1 MNELE
6 IMNNNQIIKKM
17 YKGEE
22 EKIDNI
28 IKEAN
33 KEIKDELKVINIE
46 NIIDNANNPR
56 EVRNILNDI
65 EDNYNIKITK
75 YNEEMYKLGFI
86 DGINLIMEVREEKQ
100 NQQ

>member
-6 IMNNNQIIKKM
+6 IMNNNQIIKKI

-22 EKIDNI
+22 DKIDNI

-56 EVRNILNDI
+56 EIRNILNDI
-65 EDNYNIKITK
+65 EDNYNIKQLFKKSIAIFK
-75 YNEEMYKLGFI
+75 IK
-86 DGINLIMEVREEKQ
+86 
-100 NQQ
+100 

>member
-6 IMNNNQIIKKM
+6 IMNNNQIIKKI

-65 EDNYNIKITK
+65 EDNYNIKQLFKKSIAIFK
-75 YNEEMYKLGFI
+75 IK
-86 DGINLIMEVREEKQ
+86 
-100 NQQ
+100 

>member
-6 IMNNNQIIKKM
+6 IMNNNQIIKKI

-28 IKEAN
+28 IKDAN

-46 NIIDNANNPR
+46 NIIDNVDNPR
-56 EVRNILNDI
+56 EIRNILNDI
-65 EDNYNIKITK
+65 EDNYNIKQLFKKSIAIFK
-75 YNEEMYKLGFI
+75 IK
-86 DGINLIMEVREEKQ
+86 
-100 NQQ
+100 

>member
-6 IMNNNQIIKKM
+6 IMNNNQIIKKI

-46 NIIDNANNPR
+46 NIIDNVDNPR
-56 EVRNILNDI
+56 EIRNILNDI
-65 EDNYNIKITK
+65 EDNYNIKQLLKKSIAIFK
-75 YNEEMYKLGFI
+75 IK
-86 DGINLIMEVREEKQ
+86 
-100 NQQ
+100 

>member
-6 IMNNNQIIKKM
+6 IMNNNQIIKKR

-22 EKIDNI
+22 DKIDNI

-56 EVRNILNDI
+56 EIRNILNDI

-86 DGINLIMEVREEKQ
+86 DGINLIIECLKK
-100 NQQ
+100 

>member
-1 MNELE
+1 MDELE
-6 IMNNNQIIKKM
+6 IMNNNQIIKKI

-46 NIIDNANNPR
+46 NIIDNVDNPR
-56 EVRNILNDI
+56 EIRNILNDI
-65 EDNYNIKITK
+65 EDNYNIP
-75 YNEEMYKLGFI
+75 
-86 DGINLIMEVREEKQ
+86 
-100 NQQ
+100 

>member
-6 IMNNNQIIKKM
+6 IMNNNQIIKKI

-22 EKIDNI
+22 DKIDNI

-75 YNEEMYKLGFI
+75 YNEEMYKLGFM
-86 DGINLIMEVREEKQ
+86 DGINLIIECLKE
-100 NQQ
+100 

>member
-75 YNEEMYKLGFI
+75 YN
-86 DGINLIMEVREEKQ
+86 
-100 NQQ
+100 

>member
-6 IMNNNQIIKKM
+6 IMNNNQIIKKI

-22 EKIDNI
+22 DKIDNI
-28 IKEAN
+28 IKDAN

-46 NIIDNANNPR
+46 NIIDNVDNPR
-56 EVRNILNDI
+56 EIRNILNDI

-86 DGINLIMEVREEKQ
+86 DGINLIIECFKK
-100 NQQ
+100 

>member
-6 IMNNNQIIKKM
+6 IMNNNQIIKKI

-22 EKIDNI
+22 DKIDNI

-46 NIIDNANNPR
+46 NIIDNVDNPR
-56 EVRNILNDI
+56 EIRNILNDI

-86 DGINLIMEVREEKQ
+86 DGINLIIECFKK
-100 NQQ
+100 

>member
-1 MNELE
+1 MDELE
-6 IMNNNQIIKKM
+6 IMNNNQIIKKI

-46 NIIDNANNPR
+46 NIIDNVDNPR
-56 EVRNILNDI
+56 EIRNILNDI
-65 EDNYNIKITK
+65 EDNYNIKQLFKKSIAIFK
-75 YNEEMYKLGFI
+75 IKW
-86 DGINLIMEVREEKQ
+86 
-100 NQQ
+100 

>member
-6 IMNNNQIIKKM
+6 IMNNNQIIKKI

-75 YNEEMYKLGFI
+75 YNEEMYKLGFM
-86 DGINLIMEVREEKQ
+86 DGINLIIECLKE
-100 NQQ
+100 

>member
-6 IMNNNQIIKKM
+6 IMNNNQIIKKI

-46 NIIDNANNPR
+46 NIIDNVDNPR
-56 EVRNILNDI
+56 EIRNILNDI
-65 EDNYNIKITK
+65 EDNYNIKQLFKKSIAIFK
-75 YNEEMYKLGFI
+75 IK
-86 DGINLIMEVREEKQ
+86 
-100 NQQ
+100 

>member
-28 IKEAN
+28 IKAAN
-33 KEIKDELKVINIE
+33 KDRTDELKVRNIE
-46 NIIDNANNPR
+46 NIIDNVDNPR
-56 EVRNILNDI
+56 EIRNILNDI

-86 DGINLIMEVREEKQ
+86 DGINLMIECLKK
-100 NQQ
+100 

>member
-1 MNELE
+1 MNKLE
-6 IMNNNQIIKKM
+6 IMNNNQIIKKI

-28 IKEAN
+28 IKDVN

-46 NIIDNANNPR
+46 NIIDNVNNSR
-56 EVRNILNDI
+56 EIRNILNDI

-86 DGINLIMEVREEKQ
+86 DGINLIIECLKK
-100 NQQ
+100 

>member
-56 EVRNILNDI
+56 EVRNVLNDI

-75 YNEEMYKLGFI
+75 YNEEMYKLGFM
-86 DGINLIMEVREEKQ
+86 DGINLIIECLKE
-100 NQQ
+100 

>member
-6 IMNNNQIIKKM
+6 IMNNNQIIKKI

-75 YNEEMYKLGFI
+75 YNEEMYKLGFM
-86 DGINLIMEVREEKQ
+86 DGINLIIECLKK
-100 NQQ
+100 

>member
-6 IMNNNQIIKKM
+6 IMNNNQIIKKI

-22 EKIDNI
+22 DKIDNI
-28 IKEAN
+28 IKDAN

-56 EVRNILNDI
+56 EIRNILNDI

-86 DGINLIMEVREEKQ
+86 DGINLIIECFKK
-100 NQQ
+100 

>member
-6 IMNNNQIIKKM
+6 IMNNNQIIKKI

-22 EKIDNI
+22 NKIDNI

-56 EVRNILNDI
+56 EIRNILNDI

-75 YNEEMYKLGFI
+75 YNEEMYKLGFM
-86 DGINLIMEVREEKQ
+86 DGINLIIECLKK
-100 NQQ
+100 

>member
-6 IMNNNQIIKKM
+6 IINNNQIIKKI

-22 EKIDNI
+22 DKIDNI
-28 IKEAN
+28 IREAN

-56 EVRNILNDI
+56 EIRNILNDI

-75 YNEEMYKLGFI
+75 YNEEMYKLGFM
-86 DGINLIMEVREEKQ
+86 DGINLIIECLKK
-100 NQQ
+100 

>member
-6 IMNNNQIIKKM
+6 IMNNNQIIKKI

-46 NIIDNANNPR
+46 NIIDNVDNPR
-56 EVRNILNDI
+56 EIRNILNEI
-65 EDNYNIKITK
+65 EDNYNKKQLFKKSIAIFKIKW
-75 YNEEMYKLGFI
+75 
-86 DGINLIMEVREEKQ
+86 
-100 NQQ
+100 

>member
-6 IMNNNQIIKKM
+6 IMNNNQIIKKI

-22 EKIDNI
+22 DRIDNI
-28 IKEAN
+28 IKDAN
-33 KEIKDELKVINIE
+33 KEIKDELKIINIE

-56 EVRNILNDI
+56 EIRNILNDI

-86 DGINLIMEVREEKQ
+86 DGINLIIECLKK
-100 NQQ
+100 

>member
-6 IMNNNQIIKKM
+6 IMNNNQMIKKI

-22 EKIDNI
+22 DKIDNI

-56 EVRNILNDI
+56 EIRNILNDI

-75 YNEEMYKLGFI
+75 YNEEMYKLGFM
-86 DGINLIMEVREEKQ
+86 DGINLIIECLKK
-100 NQQ
+100 

>member
-1 MNELE
+1 MDELE
-6 IMNNNQIIKKM
+6 IMNNNQIIKKI

-46 NIIDNANNPR
+46 NIIDNVDNPR
-56 EVRNILNDI
+56 EIRNILNDI
-65 EDNYNIKITK
+65 EDNYNIKQLLKKSIAIFK
-75 YNEEMYKLGFI
+75 IK
-86 DGINLIMEVREEKQ
+86 
-100 NQQ
+100 

>member
-46 NIIDNANNPR
+46 NIIDNVDNPR
-56 EVRNILNDI
+56 EIRNILNDI
-65 EDNYNIKITK
+65 EDNYNIKQLFKKSIAIFK
-75 YNEEMYKLGFI
+75 IK
-86 DGINLIMEVREEKQ
+86 
-100 NQQ
+100 

>member
-86 DGINLIMEVREEKQ
+86 DGINLIIECLKK
-100 NQQ
+100 

>member
-1 MNELE
+1 MDELE
-6 IMNNNQIIKKM
+6 IMNNNQIIKKI

-75 YNEEMYKLGFI
+75 YNEEMYKLGFM
-86 DGINLIMEVREEKQ
+86 DGINLIIECLKK
-100 NQQ
+100 

>member
-6 IMNNNQIIKKM
+6 IMNNNQIIKKI

-22 EKIDNI
+22 DKIDNI

-56 EVRNILNDI
+56 EIRNILNDI

-86 DGINLIMEVREEKQ
+86 DGINLMIECLKK
-100 NQQ
+100 

>member
-6 IMNNNQIIKKM
+6 IMNNNQIIKKI

-22 EKIDNI
+22 HKIDNI

-46 NIIDNANNPR
+46 NIIDNVDNPR
-56 EVRNILNDI
+56 EIRNILNDI
-65 EDNYNIKITK
+65 EDNYNIKQLFKKSIAIFK
-75 YNEEMYKLGFI
+75 IK
-86 DGINLIMEVREEKQ
+86 
-100 NQQ
+100 